1 MKVRALIAEDEP
13 LARRTLSE
21 LIAEAPWLDLVGE
34 AADGLTAVERI
45 DALRPDLVFLDVQ
58 MPELSGLGVL
68 ERIRHRPAVVFTTAF
83 DRYAVAAFELEAIDY
98 LVKPFGRTRFGAM
111 LERVRRRLAAGG
123 PAPPAERA
131 QEALVRRPLSRLFA
145 RRGERVIPIPTAQVS
160 RAEAQGDYVAV
171 HAGGKSYLLAVSLAD
186 LEARL
191 DPERFE
197 RVHRAH
203 LVNLDHVREL
213 RAFDE
218 RRLVIRLADGSEV
231 VASRTGSQKLRAR
244 FG

>member
-1 MKVRALIAEDEP
+1 
-13 LARRTLSE
+13 
-21 LIAEAPWLDLVGE
+21 
-34 AADGLTAVERI
+34 
-45 DALRPDLVFLDVQ
+45 
-58 MPELSGLGVL
+58 
-68 ERIRHRPAVVFTTAF
+68 
-83 DRYAVAAFELEAIDY
+83 
-98 LVKPFGRTRFGAM
+98 M

-123 PAPPAERA
+123 AAPPAERA
-131 QEALVRRPLSRLFA
+131 QEALTRRPLSRLFA
-145 RRGERVIPIPTAQVS
+145 RRGERVIPIPTDQVV
-160 RAEAQGDYVAV
+160 RAEAQGDYTAV

>member
-13 LARRTLSE
+13 LARRTLRE
-21 LIAEAPWLDLVGE
+21 LIAEAPWLALVGE

-131 QEALVRRPLSRLFA
+131 QEALACRPLSRLFA

-171 HAGGKSYLLAVSLAD
+171 YAGGKSYLLAVSLAD

>member
-13 LARRTLSE
+13 LARRTLRE
-21 LIAEAPWLDLVGE
+21 LIAEAPWLELAGE
-34 AADGLTAVERI
+34 AADGLTAVRQI

-131 QEALVRRPLSRLFA
+131 HDALGRRPLTRLFA
-145 RRGERVIPIPTAQVS
+145 RRGERVIPIPTEQVV
-160 RAEAQGDYVAV
+160 RAEAEGDYVAV
-171 HAGGKSYLLAVSLAD
+171 HAGGKPYLLAVSLAD

-203 LVNLDHVREL
+203 LVNLDHVREV
-213 RAFDE
+213 RPFDE

-231 VASRTGSQKLRAR
+231 VASRTGSQRLRAR